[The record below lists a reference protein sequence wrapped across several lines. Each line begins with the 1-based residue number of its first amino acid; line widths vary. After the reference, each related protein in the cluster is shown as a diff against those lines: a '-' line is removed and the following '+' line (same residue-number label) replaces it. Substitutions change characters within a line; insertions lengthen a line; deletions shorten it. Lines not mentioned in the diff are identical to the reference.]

1 MKTPTAVAP
10 HTVAQHVAPKGV
22 GRVMRRVIYALL
34 PATAL
39 HVVMFG
45 PGILVQMIL
54 GIATALAAEAVALRL
69 RRQPLGRFLTDGS
82 AIITAMLIALCLPP
96 LAPWWL
102 IVSGTA
108 FAIVIAKHLY
118 GGLGSN
124 PFNPAMVG
132 YAVLLVSFPAHLTR
146 WLAPDVAGLQTVD
159 IAFID
164 VLHTIFSGQLPDE
177 LRWDAI
183 TSPTPLSA
191 VRTGLVTG
199 HTLQEAV
206 ATPIFG
212 TFGGRGWDWI
222 NFGIAAGGVWLLALR
237 IIRWQTPMA
246 MLAGLML
253 PAAFMYAIDPGT
265 YTGPLFHLTAGA
277 TLLGAFFIATDPTSS
292 ATSDRGKLVYGA
304 GIGLVT
310 YVIRT
315 WGGYPDGVAFAVL
328 LMNLAVPLI
337 DRYTI
342 PRIYGHE
349 R

>member
-1 MKTPTAVAP
+1 MKFPTASAP
-10 HTVAQHVAPKGV
+10 HTVAPHVAPKGV
-22 GRVMRRVIYALL
+22 ARVMRLVIYALL

-39 HVVMFG
+39 HVVVFG
-45 PGILVQMIL
+45 PGILVQMTL
-54 GIATALAAEAVALRL
+54 GIATALATEAVALRL
-69 RRQPLGRFLTDGS
+69 RRQPLRPFLTDGS

-102 IVSGTA
+102 IASGTA

-132 YAVLLVSFPAHLTR
+132 YAVLLVSFPTHLSR
-146 WLAPDVAGLQTVD
+146 WLAPDVAGLQTID
-159 IAFID
+159 IPFMD
-164 VLHTIFSGQLPDE
+164 TLHAILMGHLPDA

-183 TSPTPLSA
+183 TSPTPLGAIKLASG
-191 VRTGLVTG
+191 RTLE
-199 HTLQEAV
+199 EAV
-206 ATPIFG
+206 ASPIFG
-212 TFGGRGWDWI
+212 PFGGRGWDWI

-237 IIRWQTPMA
+237 IIRWHTPVA
-246 MLAGLML
+246 MLTGLML

-265 YTGPLFHLTAGA
+265 YPGPLFHLTAGA

-292 ATSDRGKLVYGA
+292 ATSDQGKLVYGA

-315 WGGYPDGVAFAVL
+315 WGSHADGVAFAVL